1 MVGENELHGLK
12 WLSFNSEWLGQ
23 LLLQS
28 PSVLG
33 WRIPKVIVVSEPIVN
48 KGETEG
54 AGDCDSFKVMV
65 FSHLLMSKKDWFPL
79 PTFPLQTVYWDVFT
93 QYFFFFHL

>member
-1 MVGENELHGLK
+1 M
-12 WLSFNSEWLGQ
+12 
-23 LLLQS
+23 
-28 PSVLG
+28 
-33 WRIPKVIVVSEPIVN
+33 VSEPIVN

-65 FSHLLMSKKDWFPL
+65 FSHLLMSKKDWSPL

-93 QYFFFFHL
+93 QYFFFSFVRWGARKALNSLAEGDFELLTLLLLSPEC